1 MTKIITIEDLLKNTL
16 IGNDIKIYWSIR
28 DSSLYRTDISNLSK
42 RVLKRDIYTPR
53 FHKILDLRIE
63 YGYGTYDY
71 DYEIFNI
78 LLKLEGVDYYISID
92 QDDKFELKH

>member
-42 RVLKRDIYTPR
+42 KDLKRDIYASR
-53 FHKILDLRIE
+53 FHKILDVE
-63 YGYGTYDY
+63 YVQYDC
-71 DYEIFNI
+71 EIYF
-78 LLKLEGVDYYISID
+78 LLKLEGTDNYISIGEV
-92 QDDKFELKH
+92 DKFELKH